1 MNKSKAFF
9 WNIIIRATGSILG
22 TLLFDFIARSLFHY
36 DEKLQGNPVLLW
48 AIRFFVFFL
57 CYLVLRL
64 RDGRR
69 LKGERGNYFAD
80 YGEEESEYDEAEYAE
95 EYEEEYVREE
105 FDYAEYED
113 GEGIVYEEYP
123 AEDCG
128 EEYEEEY
135 EEYIEEEE
143 YEEYIEEEEYEAD
156 YEEEFCEEE
165 EYEDD
170 EEEYDEEYEDDT
182 DDAEYADDDIDE
194 YREEIT
200 EMTDSVKVIFRQRN
214 SIMLQA
220 QKMMQSG
227 NGSVVLELAMHENN
241 EKCGRTSEEIQ
252 KLLARLSETRKG
264 QEVERILYNIQKHLD
279 VVRGENQRVL
289 SQINHLLVKQKE
301 QIQEE
306 QMREEASFRGDEET
320 DESLFR
326 GCKDKESLSKRY
338 RNLMKTFHPDNACG
352 DEEMTRKI
360 QRTYEELSKKYQ

>member
-22 TLLFDFIARSLFHY
+22 TLLFDLIARSLFHY

-69 LKGERGNYFAD
+69 LKEERGNYFAD

-143 YEEYIEEEEYEAD
+143 YEAD
-156 YEEEFCEEE
+156 YEEEYCEEE

-227 NGSVVLELAMHENN
+227 NGSVVLEMAMHENN